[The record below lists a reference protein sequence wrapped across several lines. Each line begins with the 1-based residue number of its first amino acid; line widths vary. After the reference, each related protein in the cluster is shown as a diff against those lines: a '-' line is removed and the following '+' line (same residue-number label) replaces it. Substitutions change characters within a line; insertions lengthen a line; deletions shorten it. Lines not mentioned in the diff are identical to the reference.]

1 MMESKFI
8 RITFKVLLGAAV
20 IFLLSCAGTPPAE
33 SGYIK
38 GIDEL
43 ASTIAERTIG
53 LLPGMKPVTLAV
65 YYFTVDGKPSTISDY
80 LITGVTTEIANRG
93 GDNLTMV
100 SRQGLDRIMEEHSL
114 MLTDLVSEETQVNLG
129 QLLGADIVLTGY
141 ITPLKDYEKINIQ
154 LIKVETG
161 EVIGG
166 FQLNYQLESE
176 FQQDAVNKVI
186 FPGDPLSTVK
196 GVTTTTTILDDFE
209 GPVTRLNFYHYE
221 ESWGELF
228 TGKSAEI
235 SAGDGAVT
243 LAFEADLNSGNILT
257 QWNDSDLN
265 FYAGFKTKH
274 TIGKDSGFSVD
285 LKPDEFSQVY
295 LFVTQQFQGGDRVFG
310 VTVTLNP
317 GEWNHLKIPFNVLKD
332 YSANGPLDKNK
343 ALILSFGVPFGENYE
358 LFHFRNPGKLAG
370 KLSVDNIGFFTMDND
385 DSEGIVA
392 TFDDEVYR
400 AVPSV
405 SIANSSLYVDYSG
418 SDEGVLKINEGVQS
432 LTLSVERKEDGPAGT
447 YLDINGSLGV
457 NEKIKEFLESDQSLI
472 INLILNIGKSFRG
485 KHGISFLAKTD
496 SASSVYM
503 QMNDSATGVSY
514 SSTFFVHSGWGQVEI
529 PFSEMISDQGTME
542 DSPPLSDS
550 VWISLSFPV
559 EPDRLKEA
567 AASGEM
573 DFDVSLDQILLGD

>member
-1 MMESKFI
+1 MMESKII
-8 RITFKVLLGAAV
+8 RISLKLLSGAAV
-20 IFLLSCAGTPPAE
+20 LFLLACTSSPPAE

-38 GIDEL
+38 GIDDL
-43 ASTIAERTIG
+43 TSTIAERTIA
-53 LLPGMKPVTLAV
+53 LLPGTEPVTLAV
-65 YYFTVDGKPSTISDY
+65 YYFTVDGKPSAISDY

-93 GDNLTMV
+93 GENLTMV

-114 MLTDLVSEETQVNLG
+114 MLTDLVSEETQVSLG

-141 ITPLKDYEKINIQ
+141 ITPLKDYNKINIQ

-176 FQQDAVNKVI
+176 FQQDGVNKVI
-186 FPGDPLSTVK
+186 FPTDAASTVK

-209 GPVTRLNFYHYE
+209 GPVTRVNFFHYE

-235 SAGDGAVT
+235 SAGDGAVA
-243 LAFEADLNSGNILT
+243 LEFAADLNSESILT

-274 TIGKDSGFSVD
+274 MIGKDAGFSVD
-285 LKPDEFSQVY
+285 LKPEEFSQVY
-295 LFVTQQFQGGDRVFG
+295 LFVSQQFQDGDRVFG

-317 GEWNHLKIPFNVLKD
+317 GEWNHLKIPFSVLKD
-332 YSANGPLDKNK
+332 YSFSGPLDKDK
-343 ALILSFGVPFGENYE
+343 PMILSFGVPFGENYK
-358 LFHFRNPGKLAG
+358 LFYFRNPGKMSG
-370 KLSVDNIGFFTMDND
+370 KLSVDNLGFFTMDSD

-392 TFDDEVYR
+392 AFDDEVYR

-432 LTLSVERKEDGPAGT
+432 LSLSVRRKEDGPAGT

-457 NEKIKEFLESDQSLI
+457 NEKIKAFLESDQSLI

-485 KHGISFLAKTD
+485 KHTLSFLAKTD

-503 QMNDSATGVSY
+503 QVSDSATGVSY

-542 DSPPLSDS
+542 DSPPLSDNI
-550 VWISLSFPV
+550 WISLSFPV

-567 AASGEM
+567 AAAGKM
-573 DFDVSLDQILLGD
+573 DFTVSLDQILLGD